1 MRAGP
6 LDVRIDVQRRTVTQS
21 PSGETIEAWTTLS
34 TRPAKLEALQ
44 ADERFGGEQLISKAQ
59 YAFTIRWSTVVDD
72 LSPLDRIV
80 YPSVLSNS
88 PPTIRPNTVYD
99 IIAVNPIGR
108 NEALKILTVVHQ
120 DWNP

>member
-21 PSGETIEAWTTLS
+21 PSGETIETWTTLS